1 MRGVWNGERR
11 IKRKIGEGSGEK
23 KGVYQVGFA
32 NTKRGQGLSR
42 LSNTLTM
49 FLETILGIKKNDIGV
64 N

>member
-1 MRGVWNGERR
+1 M
-11 IKRKIGEGSGEK
+11 GEGSGEK
-23 KGVYQVGFA
+23 KGVCQVGFA